1 MVQTGNSLFFPVRPM
16 SSDPSLSLSGCKI
29 QMAAAAM
36 ERRGHLSLLFLLQ
49 YMYFSSS
56 STGGGV
62 VCLFVLT
69 LALEEVSLIQEGE
82 LQGMWRVQLTS
93 SRTCHVP

>member
-16 SSDPSLSLSGCKI
+16 SSDPLLSLSGCKI

-36 ERRGHLSLLFLLQ
+36 ERHGHLSLLFLLQ

-62 VCLFVLT
+62 VCLF
-69 LALEEVSLIQEGE
+69 
-82 LQGMWRVQLTS
+82 
-93 SRTCHVP
+93 